1 MAMAQITHFPLLWH
15 VRGEA
20 SSQLLVYRGGTL
32 RRSGRGL
39 ALWFNPLSTNLA
51 EVPLDDQELSYLFHG
66 RSADFQ
72 DVVVQGVITYRV
84 TDAEAMAERIDFS
97 LDLASGHWA
106 RTPID
111 QIGDR
116 LTQLAGQ
123 HVQAIITRT
132 DLATLLRD
140 GVDVLRTAIGDGLA
154 SDSRLGEMGLA
165 IVSVRVAA
173 VQPDATVEKA
183 LQTPARELIQQAADE
198 ATFSRRAQAVDKE
211 RAIAENELANRIE
224 LARRE
229 AALVEQEGANK
240 RRLAEEEAAA
250 AEIGARSRADIVR
263 VVDGARLEIE
273 KAKLDAYGKLPAGV
287 LMALA
292 AREFAG
298 KIEGIEHLNVTPDL
312 LATLL
317 TDLAEA
323 GTKRLAT
330 GAGEA

>member
-1 MAMAQITHFPLLWH
+1 MAKITHSPVLWH
-15 VRGEA
+15 VRGES
-20 SSQLLVYRGGTL
+20 SSQLILYRGGMR

-39 ALWFNPLSTNLA
+39 ALWFSPLSTNLA

-66 RSADFQ
+66 RSSDFQ
-72 DVVVQGVITYRV
+72 DVTVQGVITYRV
-84 TDAEAMAERIDFS
+84 TDAEAIAERIDFS
-97 LDLASGHWA
+97 LDLGTGRWA
-106 RTPID
+106 RTPLD

-140 GVDVLRTAIGDGLA
+140 GVEVLRPAIGEGLGG
-154 SDSRLGEMGLA
+154 DDRLAEMGLA
-165 IVSVRVAA
+165 IISVRVGA
-173 VQPDATVEKA
+173 VQPDAAVEKA
-183 LQTPARELIQQAADE
+183 LQTPAREVIQQAADE
-198 ATFSRRAQAVDKE
+198 ATFARRAQAVDKE

-250 AEIGARSRADIVR
+250 AEIAARSQANTVE

-273 KAKLDAYGKLPAGV
+273 KAKLDAYGKLPAAV

-292 AREFAG
+292 AREFAD
-298 KIEGIEHLNVTPDL
+298 KVETIEHLNLTPDL
-312 LATLL
+312 LGTLL
-317 TDLAEA
+317 TNLAEA

-330 GAGEA
+330 GATEA

>member
-1 MAMAQITHFPLLWH
+1 MAKITHFPVIWH

-20 SSQLLVYRGGTL
+20 SSQLITYRGGTR

-72 DVVVQGVITYRV
+72 DVTVQGVITYRV
-84 TDAEAMAERIDFS
+84 TDAEALAERIDFS
-97 LDLASGHWA
+97 LDLATGRWGK
-106 RTPID
+106 TPVD

-132 DLATLLRD
+132 ELATLLRD
-140 GVDVLRTAIGDGLA
+140 GVDVLRAAIGEGLGG
-154 SDSRLGEMGLA
+154 DERLAEMGLA

-173 VQPDATVEKA
+173 VQPEATVEKA

-198 ATFSRRAQAVDKE
+198 ATFARRAQAVDKE

-240 RRLAEEEAAA
+240 RRLAEEDAAA
-250 AEIGARSRADIVR
+250 SEIAARSRATTVE

-273 KAKLDAYGKLPAGV
+273 KAKLDAYGKLPAAV

-298 KIEGIEHLNVTPDL
+298 KVETIEHLNLTPDL
-312 LATLL
+312 LGTLL

-323 GTKRLAT
+323 GAKRLAT
-330 GAGEA
+330 GPGEA

>member
-1 MAMAQITHFPLLWH
+1 MAKITRFPILRH
-15 VRGEA
+15 VRSEA
-20 SSQLLVYRGGTL
+20 SSQLLVYRGGRL

-39 ALWFNPLSTNLA
+39 TQWFNPLSTNLA

-72 DVVVQGVITYRV
+72 DVTVQGVITYRV

-97 LDLASGHWA
+97 IDPSTGRWA
-106 RTPID
+106 KAPLD

-123 HVQAIITRT
+123 LVQAIITRT
-132 DLATLLRD
+132 ELASLLRD
-140 GVDVLRTAIGDGLA
+140 GVEVLRAAIGEGLG
-154 SDSRLGEMGLA
+154 SDDRLAEMGLA

-183 LQTPARELIQQAADE
+183 LQTPAREQIQQAADE
-198 ATFSRRAQAVDKE
+198 ATFARRAQAVDKE

-229 AALVEQEGANK
+229 AALVEQEGSNR

-250 AEIGARSRADIVR
+250 AEVGARSRADTVT

-287 LMALA
+287 LVALA
-292 AREFAG
+292 ARELAG
-298 KIEGIEHLNVTPDL
+298 KIETIEHLNLTPDL
-312 LATLL
+312 LGSLL
-317 TDLAEA
+317 TNLAEA